1 MKNRFLLGGAL
12 AAVAAIAVAA
22 GVWYFLIR
30 SDAPEAVSLEA
41 ALEAASTVGTTP
53 TTTASSSTASTPT
66 TGGST
71 ATSND
76 GSPASLAGTWNLV
89 AGGTSFAGYRVQE
102 ELAGIGS
109 TTAVGRTTGVTGTLQ
124 YDGSQVTA
132 VEVTADMTKLASDR
146 SMRDGQLRNQGI
158 EYAKYPTATFKLT
171 SPIAISSVPAAGQS
185 VKQTIKGDLTL
196 HGVTKS
202 ITMDVE
208 GVLNDG
214 KLVVVGSTVIQFA
227 DYNIGKPQGAS
238 VLSIADSGTMELQ
251 LIFQHA

>member
-12 AAVAAIAVAA
+12 AAVAAVAVAA

-41 ALEAASTVGTTP
+41 ALEAAQTAGTSPNATSNNS
-53 TTTASSSTASTPT
+53 AASTPT
-66 TGGST
+66 TSGSPS
-71 ATSND
+71 SND
-76 GSPASLAGTWNLV
+76 GTPASLAGTWNLV

-109 TTAVGRTTGVTGTLQ
+109 TTAVGRTTAVTGSLQ
-124 YDGSQVTA
+124 YDGSQVTS

-158 EYAKYPTATFKLT
+158 EYAKYPTSTFKLT

-196 HGVTKS
+196 HGVTKA

-208 GVLNDG
+208 GVLKDG
-214 KLVVVGSTVIQFA
+214 RLVVVGSTVIQFS
-227 DYNIGKPQGAS
+227 DYNISKPQGAS
-238 VLSIADSGTMELQ
+238 VLSIADNGTMELQ